1 MWFVYR
7 SSDGFLLKR
16 LSNEPNSLSVGE
28 KKTQTSTIGGTG
40 TTLETWVSTGDA
52 YPYFDE
58 KENKWNLIKSAN
70 FVSKDSGV
78 FIRDYAEKQN
88 NIKSNFNSVTPT
100 TLSFYKLLDGENG
113 LLYDEINNNKD
124 IPDYK
129 PLKDYTDNYLDD
141 TRNTYKS
148 SLERYIRKRCVEK
161 AYSVIISNALKHYP
175 TSEADSANNRN
186 PLYTNTNKNY
196 YYDATQPSIK
206 NKFFRIQLSSS
217 YDFNPQSDSFY
228 SVYSS
233 GDITND
239 ISYFAGF
246 INKIVNNSNYNNIS
260 NVRIDL
266 SELPIDIFEF
276 PEVTSSKITTI
287 IFPDTV
293 TTLENFSGYTF
304 QKVVFLGNTLPTGWS
319 ENNVARYYI
328 PLDYWIKSTDTS
340 DKRYY
345 TVYLDHLF
353 DIIKRK
359 EFTADSYSLNLKILD
374 LSFLEGIQETS
385 GDGTYTDKTTP
396 NITPT
401 DLKVRE
407 LALRD
412 IFSNIKTYMS
422 SKGKTLTI
430 NNLDL
435 SSCWR
440 MYQHYDSGFR
450 PYQFDKNYF
459 SEFTGVIIDDV
470 GTSTATTTSPANLII
485 NGANIVYPKYTELL
499 YMLNEHAYTYQY
511 LNKTYTYAELAS
523 SGLKYSDLNKV
534 STGKIQGERVY
545 RNPLPT
551 S

>member
-28 KKTQTSTIGGTG
+28 KKTQTSTIGGTS

-100 TLSFYKLLDGENG
+100 TLSFYKFLDGENG

-124 IPDYK
+124 IPEYK

-148 SLERYIRKRCVEK
+148 SLERYIRKRCVQK

-175 TSEADSANNRN
+175 TSETDSANNRN

-217 YDFNPQSDSFY
+217 YDFIPQSDSFY

-239 ISYFAGF
+239 KNYFTEFISYI
-246 INKIVNNSNYNNIS
+246 INNGSIS
-260 NVRIDL
+260 NVNIDL
-266 SELPIDIFEF
+266 SELSIDTFIF
-276 PEVTSSKITTI
+276 PQVTSTKITTI
-287 IFPDTV
+287 IFPDTI
-293 TTLENFSGYTF
+293 TTLGGFSNYRL
-304 QKVVFLGNTLPTGWS
+304 QKVVFLGNILPTGWS
-319 ENNVARYYI
+319 ESYVTKYYI
-328 PLDYWIKSTDTS
+328 PLDYWLISTTVS
-340 DKRYY
+340 NKKYY

-353 DIIKRK
+353 DVIKRK

-374 LSFLEGIQETS
+374 LSFLEGIQGTS
-385 GDGTYTDKTTP
+385 GAGTYNDKPTP
-396 NITPT
+396 NTTPT
-401 DLKVRE
+401 DKKVRE

-412 IFSNIKTYMS
+412 IFSNIKAYML
-422 SKGKTLTI
+422 SKSKSLTI

-470 GTSTATTTSPANLII
+470 GNSTATTVSPANLII
-485 NGANIVYPKYTELL
+485 NGANIVYPKYAELL

-534 STGKIQGERVY
+534 NTGKIQGERVY